1 MNRRYNSYSNANPP
15 GWFVFLTGL
24 ALVMGM
30 YYLWQG
36 GLSYLSTGGL
46 GVAEATQR
54 AQLVATSTAEQAQ
67 LNARPTFTPIPTF
80 TDVPACQT
88 FTVNVDSAVVRQF
101 PTTNS
106 PQLEVWNRG
115 VEVCVVQQLVGTD
128 WYQIDWKPL
137 TKRID
142 EAYMHQDVIE
152 PLYPTATPTDT
163 KTPLPSVTPIIIT
176 LVPTTDPNIPPT
188 VTPIPLPTITP
199 IMSVTPMLTL
209 PTPSA
214 IPIFSA

>member
-88 FTVNVDSAVVRQF
+88 FTVSVDSAVVRQF

-106 PQLEVWNRG
+106 PQLEVWNQAT
-115 VEVCVVQQLVGTD
+115 EVCVVQQLVGTD

-142 EAYMHQDVIE
+142 EAYMHRDVIE
-152 PLYPTATPTDT
+152 PLYPTPTPTDT
-163 KTPLPSVTPIIIT
+163 KTPLPSVTPILIT
-176 LVPTTDPNIPPT
+176 LVPTNDPNIPPT
-188 VTPIPLPTITP
+188 VTPIPLPT
-199 IMSVTPMLTL
+199 VTPVMSLTPAPSL
-209 PTPSA
+209 PTPSPM
-214 IPIFSA
+214 PIFSA

>member
-176 LVPTTDPNIPPT
+176 LVPTIDPNIPPT
-188 VTPIPLPTITP
+188 VTPIPLPTVTP
-199 IMSVTPMLTL
+199 IMSVTPMPTL